1 MEEEMEK
8 VIKEID
14 DYGGTV
20 QAIEDGYLQ
29 SRIAHRALERKLDT
43 DKGDRVVVGEN
54 YFRHAEGATDFGEV
68 FRMDP
73 DVSRK
78 VIERFQRVKE
88 TRDQAAVD
96 RTLAALRA
104 AAVKEGENLM
114 PYLVDCCHAYA
125 TVGEMV
131 STLKKEWGEFQEPV
145 RL

>member
-29 SRIAHRALERKLDT
+29 SRIAHRALERKLRADH
-43 DKGDRVVVGEN
+43 GERVVVGEN
-54 YFRHAEGATDFGEV
+54 YFRHDESATDFGEV

-78 VIERFQRVKE
+78 VVERFERVKQS
-88 TRDQAAVD
+88 RDNAKVERA
-96 RTLAALRA
+96 LAALRA
-104 AAVKEGENLM
+104 AALKEDENLM
-114 PYLVDCCHAYA
+114 PWIVDCCHAYA

-131 STLKKEWGEFQEPV
+131 GTLKKEWGEFEEPV